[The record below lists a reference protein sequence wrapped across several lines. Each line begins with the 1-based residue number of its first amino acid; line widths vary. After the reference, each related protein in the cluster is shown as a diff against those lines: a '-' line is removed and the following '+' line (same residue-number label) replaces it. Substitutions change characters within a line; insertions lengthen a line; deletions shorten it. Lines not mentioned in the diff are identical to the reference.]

1 MKKECVSEIEL
12 VYRPAIGKNP
22 IVQTSYEAYVLFKEY
37 FDKDTIAIKEQ
48 FVAMYLNQANRVLG
62 IHKLSEG
69 GITNTLVDTR
79 ILFGTALK
87 SLATGIIV
95 CHNHPSSNL
104 NLSTQDKII
113 TNRIKEIGQLL
124 EIRLLDHL
132 VITPTDKYV
141 SMSDENLI

>member
-12 VYRPAIGKNP
+12 VYRPAIGEKP

-37 FDKDTIAIKEQ
+37 FDIDTISIKEQ

-62 IHKLSEG
+62 IQKLTEG

-95 CHNHPSSNL
+95 CHNHPSGNI
-104 NLSTQDKII
+104 NLSNQDKLI

-132 VITPTDKYV
+132 IITPFDSYV

>member
-1 MKKECVSEIEL
+1 MKK
-12 VYRPAIGKNP
+12 
-22 IVQTSYEAYVLFKEY
+22 
-37 FDKDTIAIKEQ
+37 
-48 FVAMYLNQANRVLG
+48 
-62 IHKLSEG
+62 
-69 GITNTLVDTR
+69 
-79 ILFGTALK
+79 ALK
-87 SLATGIIV
+87 PCDKKRIIGELRLERPKDISKSCRLIKISRSSLHYVSIKDDTECIQKLGTLTTGIIV
-95 CHNHPSSNL
+95 CHNHPSGNI